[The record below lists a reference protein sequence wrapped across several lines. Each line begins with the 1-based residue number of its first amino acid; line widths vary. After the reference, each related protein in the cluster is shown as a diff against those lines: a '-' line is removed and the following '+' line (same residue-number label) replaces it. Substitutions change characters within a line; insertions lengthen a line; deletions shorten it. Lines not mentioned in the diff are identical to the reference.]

1 MSLKTKTLTNLFPS
15 LSNPPFPSIS
25 KSKLNMA
32 LRSLDNA
39 LPTSVAER
47 PKKPAAKAAA
57 APTAEVPRD
66 SRQNDENSPLPLQT
80 QPAKAAEQAVEYV
93 ASDDLEPLPNP
104 ESKIANLLAELDS
117 KDWVK
122 SCGALN
128 DVRRLAIHHSSL
140 LLPIMECVMVVIVKA
155 MKNPRSALCKTSI
168 MACADIFR
176 SFGRLLLSS
185 STKEEAAFDNLLLQ
199 LLLKAS
205 QDKRFVCEEAEKALQ
220 TMAVSLPPLPLLKK
234 LKSYVN
240 HTNLRVRAK
249 SAVAISKCV
258 SRMEVEV
265 MKEFGL
271 ATLLQVAAELLNDR
285 LPEAREA
292 SRSIIHS
299 IHNGFSRDN
308 TSNENA
314 ENESSTAE
322 LWESFC
328 SSNLPPLSV
337 LSVVRIISQ

>member
-1 MSLKTKTLTNLFPS
+1 
-15 LSNPPFPSIS
+15 
-25 KSKLNMA
+25 MA
-32 LRSLDNA
+32 LRSLDNTLPA
-39 LPTSVAER
+39 LVAER

-66 SRQNDENSPLPLQT
+66 SRHNDENSPLPLQS
-80 QPAKAAEQAVEYV
+80 QPAKAVEQAVEYV
-93 ASDDLEPLPNP
+93 TSDDLEPLQNP
-104 ESKIANLLAELDS
+104 ESRS
-117 KDWVK
+117 
-122 SCGALN
+122 
-128 DVRRLAIHHSSL
+128 R
-140 LLPIMECVMVVIVKA
+140 ECVMVVIVKA

-220 TMAVSLPPLPLLKK
+220 TMAVSLPPLPLLEK

-249 SAVAISKCV
+249 AAVAISKCV

-271 ATLLQVAAELLNDR
+271 ATLLQAAAELLNDR

-337 LSVVRIISQ
+337 QSVVRIISQ